1 MNKEL
6 AEKESK
12 PLGYYKARKNLD
24 LLTTTGHYE
33 LMDPYEDDA
42 PYDFA
47 EEYDLLKP
55 NMHAKGLN
63 ITK

>member
-1 MNKEL
+1 
-6 AEKESK
+6 
-12 PLGYYKARKNLD
+12 
-24 LLTTTGHYE
+24 
-33 LMDPYEDDA
+33 MDPYEDDA

-63 ITK
+63 STK